1 MNSRNRLIY
10 NHNQIC
16 NKKGIRC
23 FNIKKIIGLETI
35 LIIIIIRSALFMECL
50 LYLLINLMFY
60 KSITYYV
67 YYIDVHTDGLT
78 DRVAYIATS
87 VVAVIIIFK
96 RN

>member
-35 LIIIIIRSALFMECL
+35 LIIIIIRSALFMES
-50 LYLLINLMFY
+50 F
-60 KSITYYV
+60 
-67 YYIDVHTDGLT
+67 
-78 DRVAYIATS
+78 
-87 VVAVIIIFK
+87 IFV
-96 RN
+96 NQSHVL